1 MLSPSKHSSRGLVCH
16 IALVNYPTS
25 ARKHGGVGWDP
36 DQFQQIWGDREHLG
50 MYMNV
55 TFHRKTNFFEFLLA
69 GLQGSQQ
76 ILKSDG
82 KRKWSL
88 VTVDNF
94 QRTGYAPNIC
104 HKIINHPVF
113 HIMVMT
119 ITVLNAFITA
129 TISFR

>member
-1 MLSPSKHSSRGLVCH
+1 MFYA
-16 IALVNYPTS
+16 ALKDAPLFVHMRNFFSTFLIFIP
-25 ARKHGGVGWDP
+25 AGVG
-36 DQFQQIWGDREHLG
+36 
-50 MYMNV
+50 
-55 TFHRKTNFFEFLLA
+55 T
-69 GLQGSQQ
+69 QQ

-88 VTVDNF
+88 VTVDDF

-104 HKIINHPVF
+104 HRIINHPVF
-113 HIMVMT
+113 HILVMT